1 VYEPIIQHEPL
12 IRLFC
17 SVGVLILLAAI
28 EWLLPRR
35 PRTIARRSRWPGNL
49 GIAVLDSF
57 LVRIILPTGAVT
69 FAILAERWKW
79 GLFHHLNWPASIE
92 VMASVLVLDLA
103 IYFQHRL
110 FHGVPLLWR
119 LHRMHHADLDVDV
132 TTGNRFHPI
141 EILLSMGIKFGVVAA
156 LGAPA
161 LSVLLFE
168 ILLNASSLF
177 NHSNIRIPLRLEPA
191 LRWIVVTPDMHR
203 VHHSILV
210 RETNSNYG
218 FNFPL
223 WDRFFRTY
231 RPQPEAGHANMI
243 LGLETFRDPNELRL
257 TKIITQ
263 PFRSPTSASSS
274 TPASDAVA

>member
-1 VYEPIIQHEPL
+1 
-12 IRLFC
+12 
-17 SVGVLILLAAI
+17 
-28 EWLLPRR
+28 
-35 PRTIARRSRWPGNL
+35 
-49 GIAVLDSF
+49 
-57 LVRIILPTGAVT
+57 
-69 FAILAERWKW
+69 
-79 GLFHHLNWPASIE
+79 
-92 VMASVLVLDLA
+92 
-103 IYFQHRL
+103 
-110 FHGVPLLWR
+110 
-119 LHRMHHADLDVDV
+119 MHHADLDVDV